1 MKILH
6 KISKN
11 GEVWLANGRRVS
23 TMYINCPSVALSM
36 NGQSATDQ
44 IKGNPDHQ
52 RGLDRLIKLGGG
64 DLHWMGVRGGG
75 FGVWVVITKC
85 LSDVIQAGSHTDED
99 AGRWETKIL
108 YINSMLGME

>member
-23 TMYINCPSVALSM
+23 TMYINCPRVALSM
-36 NGQSATDQ
+36 NGQSARDQ

-75 FGVWVVITKC
+75 FGVWV
-85 LSDVIQAGSHTDED
+85 GGNH
-99 AGRWETKIL
+99 
-108 YINSMLGME
+108 